1 MVTYFCPETREQRNV
16 LTVEKASA
24 SEVAP
29 LTSGY
34 IMPWMMAAQKGCG
47 HAFAGDAA
55 AGALGDGDDIVEVAA
70 DFGGLDRA
78 SGDRGVGKSFG
89 TVLTARAALVSR
101 TQLPV
106 SRRSRQQPRETPQP

>member
-1 MVTYFCPETREQRNV
+1 
-16 LTVEKASA
+16 
-24 SEVAP
+24 
-29 LTSGY
+29 
-34 IMPWMMAAQKGCG
+34 
-47 HAFAGDAA
+47 
-55 AGALGDGDDIVEVAA
+55 
-70 DFGGLDRA
+70 LDRA